1 MVRILFCCYGN
12 ICRSTM
18 AQFVLQHIVDKLG
31 IADKV
36 LIDSRA
42 TSDEEDGNPPHRGTV
57 KKLNEVGVPVLPHT
71 AKQITLKDYDCFDY
85 IIGMDAQNIRDLK
98 TLLKGDPNGKIY
110 KMLSFAG
117 ETRDIADPWFTGDFD
132 ATYDDVLR
140 GCECF
145 LEYLK
150 NKRLI

>member
-1 MVRILFCCYGN
+1 MVKILFCCYGN

-57 KKLNEVGVPVLPHT
+57 KKLNEVGIPVLPHT
-71 AKQITLKDYDCFDY
+71 ARQITLKDYDRFDY
-85 IIGMDAQNIRDLK
+85 IIGLDAQNIRDLK

-117 ETRDIADPWFTGDFD
+117 DERDIADPWFTGDFD